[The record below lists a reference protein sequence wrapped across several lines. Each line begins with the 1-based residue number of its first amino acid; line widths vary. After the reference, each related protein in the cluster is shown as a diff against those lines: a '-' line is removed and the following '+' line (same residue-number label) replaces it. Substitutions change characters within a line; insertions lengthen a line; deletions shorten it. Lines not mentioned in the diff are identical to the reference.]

1 MTHLR
6 NTRLPAALFALLI
19 ASSAS
24 TDFRFQGLGGTSFS
38 GVTSAAN
45 GVSANGSFIVGAA
58 DLGSGLRAVRWS
70 RFMKTGSR
78 TGMSVVALGGL
89 PGGNPAIFAR
99 AVSHNGSFVVGQ
111 TTSANGFESYL
122 WSTSGMIGLG
132 DLPGTGGF
140 SNFANAVSNDGN
152 VVVGASQRPFGPMQY
167 AAYRWT
173 PATGMQ
179 HLGEFEG
186 GDIFSIAFDVS
197 ADGSV
202 IVGSSSGFE
211 GQEAFVW
218 TQSAGMVGLGDL
230 PGGYFGSRAQA
241 VSADGTVIVGGAASS
256 RGNEAF
262 RWTASGGMVG
272 LGDFPGGSFSSGA
285 SDVSDDGNVIVGTA
299 SGFTTFEAFVWTP
312 EFGMVSVKQY
322 LAQHGVTGLDGWHL
336 LYANG
341 VSGDG
346 RTIVGTG
353 VNPQGAFE
361 GWVATIEIDS
371 TPIDMGEEVP
381 PTALSV
387 ASGFVSGGLP
397 EVLES
402 DDSYLKL
409 RAKGRNSMQ
418 FVVEGTFETP
428 LISTLQIEIEAFT
441 SRQGTRRVTELFD
454 FTTGT
459 WVFISDVGVPTWEG
473 FGAVTVWAN
482 ASRFV
487 EPGTLRVR
495 ARFTWRH
502 PTAKGG
508 QHTEVSVDALMFTR
522 VP

>member
-6 NTRLPAALFALLI
+6 HTRLAAALCALLI

-24 TDFRFQGLGGTSFS
+24 TDFRFQRLGGTSFS

-70 RFMKTGSR
+70 QFTKTGSR
-78 TGMSVVALGGL
+78 TGMPLVTLGAL
-89 PGGNPAIFAR
+89 PGGSPASFAR
-99 AVSHNGSFVVGQ
+99 AVSHNGNYVVGQ
-111 TTSANGFESYL
+111 TTSANGFEAYL
-122 WSTSGMIGLG
+122 WSNGSMVGLG
-132 DLPGTGGF
+132 DLPGPGGF
-140 SNFANAVSNDGN
+140 QSFANAVSNDGS
-152 VVVGASQRPFGPMQY
+152 VVVGASQRPFGASQY
-167 AAYRWT
+167 AAFRWT
-173 PATGMQ
+173 PTTGMQ

-202 IVGSSSGFE
+202 IVGSSSGPD
-211 GQEAFVW
+211 GQEAFLW
-218 TQSAGMVGLGDL
+218 TTSGGMVGLGEL
-230 PGGYFGSRAQA
+230 PGGFFGSRAQA
-241 VSADGTVIVGGAASS
+241 VSADGTVIVGGSSSS
-256 RGNEAF
+256 RGSEAF

-285 SDVSDDGNVIVGTA
+285 TDVSDDGNVIVGSAT
-299 SGFTTFEAFVWTP
+299 GFTTFEAFVWTP

-322 LAQHGVTGLDGWHL
+322 LAQHGVTGLDGWNL

-361 GWVATIEIDS
+361 GWVATIEIDP
-371 TPIDMGEEVP
+371 TPIDMGEEAP

-409 RAKGRNSMQ
+409 RAKGQNSMQ

-473 FGAVTVWAN
+473 FGAVTVAEN

-502 PTAKGG
+502 PTANGG
-508 QHTEVSVDALMFTR
+508 QQTDVFVDTLMFTR